1 MPLFTPHSAQIA
13 PMPQYAQSIR
23 AQSAHKS
30 LRSLCP
36 SLSRAFLRR
45 LSLLSRAAVG
55 QTPPASG
62 FALPCPPSLGRFSLL
77 GARSAT
83 PGAGLRLLR
92 FLPHSSSIGT
102 SCGWV
107 AVSRAPS
114 APFLRRSLLPLL
126 LFVVSPSLRVLRRG
140 CLRLTRASLA
150 KMPPPLPG
158 YAVKAAH
165 HATVVSVLFLPRRL
179 PSYCCAV
186 SPFPR
191 FSPHSASIAPRFAW
205 LRPRSAWFQGLVSV
219 LVTPM

>member
-1 MPLFTPHSAQIA
+1 
-13 PMPQYAQSIR
+13 MPQYAQSTH
-23 AQSAHKS
+23 AQSALKS

-45 LSLLSRAAVG
+45 LSLLPRAVVG

-62 FALPCPPSLGRFSLL
+62 FALPCPPSVGRFSLL
-77 GARSAT
+77 GSRSAT
-83 PGAGLRLLR
+83 PVAGHRLLR

-126 LFVVSPSLRVLRRG
+126 LCVVSPSLGVLRRG

-150 KMPPPLPG
+150 KMPLPLPG

-165 HATVVSVLFLPRRL
+165 HATVVSVLFQRHRL
-179 PSYCCAV
+179 SGYCCAV
-186 SPFPR
+186 SPYPR
-191 FSPHSASIAPRFAW
+191 FCPH
-205 LRPRSAWFQGLVSV
+205 
-219 LVTPM
+219 